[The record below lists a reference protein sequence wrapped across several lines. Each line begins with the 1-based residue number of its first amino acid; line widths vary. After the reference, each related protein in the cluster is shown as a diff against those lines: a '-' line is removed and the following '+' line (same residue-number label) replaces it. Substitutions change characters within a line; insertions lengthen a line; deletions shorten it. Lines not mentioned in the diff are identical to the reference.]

1 MSKEI
6 RRNLVIII
14 ILAVVIG
21 GYAFFFLSPRIFQES
36 KENLLNTE
44 IGREVKAGS
53 GFSVVVEDW
62 QYCKAEQSM
71 AVIFSFKNSNSNPSE
86 KIEYAAVSRNG
97 ARETKAVRCKVI
109 YQSPTM
115 ATLTL
120 DEVPKDFNEMAIR
133 VKFVN
138 KHATED
144 ATTALVRMLSTLG
157 KKACYIQENAS
168 AFLDSME
175 LFFSDVKKENE
186 RGRLV
191 YQDIFFYK
199 DKNYAY
205 SQNYDYLVFD
215 YGNCAE
221 LEQLPA
227 DFYANDIRI
236 VVCGGNAEEVAALT
250 RLSNQLYRDESISF
264 IFSFI
269 DPDDR
274 SEVLDLMGDRRE
286 RVFFAPFTPDC
297 FRLYEDSA
305 KLYRELLGFRE
316 EQISKSKRGF
326 GWKRRR

>member
-21 GYAFFFLSPRIFQES
+21 GYAFFFLSPRIFRES

-97 ARETKAVRCKVI
+97 ARETKAVRCRVI

-120 DEVPKDFNEMAIR
+120 DAVPTDFNEMAIR

-144 ATTALVRMLSTLG
+144 ATTALTPKLSESEFKEVTATVFTNVFTVTEADSIKELNVIDLYRQKIERENKALADEI
-157 KKACYIQENAS
+157 KKLQGEKAGYEVTQSDILARVAELRKDEQFLTDKELEENQRQIKSFRDSYDRYTAQIERNNEEIRDKQS
-168 AFLDSME
+168 IIRKNNAKIKELDS
-175 LFFSDVKKENE
+175 
-186 RGRLV
+186 
-191 YQDIFFYK
+191 
-199 DKNYAY
+199 
-205 SQNYDYLVFD
+205 
-215 YGNCAE
+215 
-221 LEQLPA
+221 
-227 DFYANDIRI
+227 IRSSS
-236 VVCGGNAEEVAALT
+236 EVA
-250 RLSNQLYRDESISF
+250 
-264 IFSFI
+264 
-269 DPDDR
+269 
-274 SEVLDLMGDRRE
+274 
-286 RVFFAPFTPDC
+286 
-297 FRLYEDSA
+297 
-305 KLYRELLGFRE
+305 K
-316 EQISKSKRGF
+316 
-326 GWKRRR
+326 

>member
-21 GYAFFFLSPRIFQES
+21 GYAFFFLSPRIFRES

-62 QYCKAEQSM
+62 QYCKSKRAM
-71 AVIFSFKNSNSNPSE
+71 AIIFSFKNTNSNPSE

-97 ARETKAVRCKVI
+97 ARETKAVQCKVI

-144 ATTALVRMLSTLG
+144 ATIAFSSEFSESEFKEATATVFTNVYTVTEADSIKELDVIDLYRQKIERENKALSDAIQKLQGENAGYEVTQSDILARVAELR
-157 KKACYIQENAS
+157 KDEQFLTDKEFEENQRQIKSFRDSYDRYTAQIAKNNEEIQEKQAVIRKNNAKIKE
-168 AFLDSME
+168 LDSIH
-175 LFFSDVKKENE
+175 S
-186 RGRLV
+186 
-191 YQDIFFYK
+191 
-199 DKNYAY
+199 
-205 SQNYDYLVFD
+205 S
-215 YGNCAE
+215 
-221 LEQLPA
+221 
-227 DFYANDIRI
+227 
-236 VVCGGNAEEVAALT
+236 
-250 RLSNQLYRDESISF
+250 
-264 IFSFI
+264 
-269 DPDDR
+269 
-274 SEVLDLMGDRRE
+274 SEG
-286 RVFFAPFTPDC
+286 
-297 FRLYEDSA
+297 A
-305 KLYRELLGFRE
+305 K
-316 EQISKSKRGF
+316 
-326 GWKRRR
+326 

>member
-53 GFSVVVEDW
+53 GFSVVVEDG

-120 DEVPKDFNEMAIR
+120 DAVPTDFNEMAIR

-144 ATTALVRMLSTLG
+144 ATTALTPKLSESEFKEVTATVFTNVFTVTEADSIKELNVIDLYRQKIERENKALADEI
-157 KKACYIQENAS
+157 KKLQGEKAGYEVTQSDILARVAELRKDEQFLTDKEFEENQRQIKSFRDSYDRYTAQIERNNEEIRDKQS
-168 AFLDSME
+168 IIRKNNAKIKELDS
-175 LFFSDVKKENE
+175 
-186 RGRLV
+186 
-191 YQDIFFYK
+191 
-199 DKNYAY
+199 
-205 SQNYDYLVFD
+205 
-215 YGNCAE
+215 
-221 LEQLPA
+221 
-227 DFYANDIRI
+227 IRSSS
-236 VVCGGNAEEVAALT
+236 EVA
-250 RLSNQLYRDESISF
+250 
-264 IFSFI
+264 
-269 DPDDR
+269 
-274 SEVLDLMGDRRE
+274 
-286 RVFFAPFTPDC
+286 
-297 FRLYEDSA
+297 
-305 KLYRELLGFRE
+305 K
-316 EQISKSKRGF
+316 
-326 GWKRRR
+326 

>member
-120 DEVPKDFNEMAIR
+120 DAVPTDFNEMAIR

-144 ATTALVRMLSTLG
+144 ATTAISPKLSESEFKEVTATVFTNVFTVTEADSIKELNVIDLYRQ
-157 KKACYIQENAS
+157 KIKRENKALADEIQKLQGEKAGYEVTQSDILARVAELRKDEQFLTDKEFEENQRQIKSFRDSYDRYTAQIERNNEEIRDKQS
-168 AFLDSME
+168 IIRKNNAKIKELDS
-175 LFFSDVKKENE
+175 
-186 RGRLV
+186 
-191 YQDIFFYK
+191 
-199 DKNYAY
+199 
-205 SQNYDYLVFD
+205 
-215 YGNCAE
+215 
-221 LEQLPA
+221 
-227 DFYANDIRI
+227 IRSSS
-236 VVCGGNAEEVAALT
+236 EVA
-250 RLSNQLYRDESISF
+250 
-264 IFSFI
+264 
-269 DPDDR
+269 
-274 SEVLDLMGDRRE
+274 
-286 RVFFAPFTPDC
+286 
-297 FRLYEDSA
+297 
-305 KLYRELLGFRE
+305 K
-316 EQISKSKRGF
+316 
-326 GWKRRR
+326 

>member
-21 GYAFFFLSPRIFQES
+21 GYAFFFLSPRIFRES

-120 DEVPKDFNEMAIR
+120 DAVPTDFNEMAIR

-144 ATTALVRMLSTLG
+144 ATTAISPEFSESEFKEVTATVFTNVFTVTEADSIKELNVIDLYRQ
-157 KKACYIQENAS
+157 KIKRENKALADEIQKLQGEKAGYEVTQSDILARVAELRKNEQFLTDKELEENQSQIKSYRESYDRYTAQIERNNEEIRDKQS
-168 AFLDSME
+168 IIRKNNAKIKELDSIH
-175 LFFSDVKKENE
+175 S
-186 RGRLV
+186 
-191 YQDIFFYK
+191 
-199 DKNYAY
+199 
-205 SQNYDYLVFD
+205 S
-215 YGNCAE
+215 
-221 LEQLPA
+221 
-227 DFYANDIRI
+227 
-236 VVCGGNAEEVAALT
+236 
-250 RLSNQLYRDESISF
+250 
-264 IFSFI
+264 
-269 DPDDR
+269 
-274 SEVLDLMGDRRE
+274 SEG
-286 RVFFAPFTPDC
+286 
-297 FRLYEDSA
+297 A
-305 KLYRELLGFRE
+305 K
-316 EQISKSKRGF
+316 
-326 GWKRRR
+326 

>member
-86 KIEYAAVSRNG
+86 KIEYAAVSRNS

-120 DEVPKDFNEMAIR
+120 DAVPTDFNEMAIR

-138 KHATED
+138 KHAT
-144 ATTALVRMLSTLG
+144 TALTPKLSESEFKEVTATVFTNVFTVTEADSIKELNVIDLYRQ
-157 KKACYIQENAS
+157 KIERENKALADEIQKLQGENAGYEVTQSDILARVAELRKAAQFLTVTESEENQSPIKSYRESYDRYTAQIAKNNEEIQEKQAVIRKNNAKIKE
-168 AFLDSME
+168 LDSIH
-175 LFFSDVKKENE
+175 S
-186 RGRLV
+186 
-191 YQDIFFYK
+191 
-199 DKNYAY
+199 
-205 SQNYDYLVFD
+205 S
-215 YGNCAE
+215 
-221 LEQLPA
+221 
-227 DFYANDIRI
+227 
-236 VVCGGNAEEVAALT
+236 
-250 RLSNQLYRDESISF
+250 
-264 IFSFI
+264 
-269 DPDDR
+269 
-274 SEVLDLMGDRRE
+274 SEG
-286 RVFFAPFTPDC
+286 
-297 FRLYEDSA
+297 A
-305 KLYRELLGFRE
+305 K
-316 EQISKSKRGF
+316 
-326 GWKRRR
+326 

>member
-120 DEVPKDFNEMAIR
+120 DAVPTDFNEMAIR

-144 ATTALVRMLSTLG
+144 ATTALTPKLSESEFKEVTATVFTNVFTVTEADSIKELNVIDLYRQ
-157 KKACYIQENAS
+157 KIERENKALADEIQKLQGENAGYEVTQS
-168 AFLDSME
+168 DILARVAELRKDEQFLTDKELEENQRQIKSFRDSYDRYTAQIERNNEEIRDKQSIIRKNNAKIKELDS
-175 LFFSDVKKENE
+175 
-186 RGRLV
+186 
-191 YQDIFFYK
+191 
-199 DKNYAY
+199 
-205 SQNYDYLVFD
+205 
-215 YGNCAE
+215 
-221 LEQLPA
+221 
-227 DFYANDIRI
+227 IRSSS
-236 VVCGGNAEEVAALT
+236 EVA
-250 RLSNQLYRDESISF
+250 
-264 IFSFI
+264 
-269 DPDDR
+269 
-274 SEVLDLMGDRRE
+274 
-286 RVFFAPFTPDC
+286 
-297 FRLYEDSA
+297 
-305 KLYRELLGFRE
+305 K
-316 EQISKSKRGF
+316 
-326 GWKRRR
+326 

>member
-120 DEVPKDFNEMAIR
+120 DAVPTDFNEMAIR

-144 ATTALVRMLSTLG
+144 ATTALTPKLSESEFKEVTATVFTNVFTVTEADSIKELNVIDLYRQ
-157 KKACYIQENAS
+157 KIKRENKALADEIQKLQGEKAGYEVTQSDILARVAELRKDEQFLTDKEFEENQRQIKSFRDSYDRYTAQIERNNEEIRDKQS
-168 AFLDSME
+168 IIRKNNAKIKELDS
-175 LFFSDVKKENE
+175 
-186 RGRLV
+186 
-191 YQDIFFYK
+191 
-199 DKNYAY
+199 
-205 SQNYDYLVFD
+205 
-215 YGNCAE
+215 
-221 LEQLPA
+221 
-227 DFYANDIRI
+227 IRSSS
-236 VVCGGNAEEVAALT
+236 EVA
-250 RLSNQLYRDESISF
+250 
-264 IFSFI
+264 
-269 DPDDR
+269 
-274 SEVLDLMGDRRE
+274 
-286 RVFFAPFTPDC
+286 
-297 FRLYEDSA
+297 
-305 KLYRELLGFRE
+305 K
-316 EQISKSKRGF
+316 
-326 GWKRRR
+326 

>member
-21 GYAFFFLSPRIFQES
+21 GYAFFFLSPRIFRES

-71 AVIFSFKNSNSNPSE
+71 AVIFCFKNSNSNPSE

-120 DEVPKDFNEMAIR
+120 DAVPTDFNEMAIR

-144 ATTALVRMLSTLG
+144 ATTALTPKLSESEFKEVTATVFTNVFTVTEADSIKELNVIDLYRQKIERENKALADEI
-157 KKACYIQENAS
+157 KKLQGEKAGYEVTQSDILARVAELRKDEQFLTDKEFEENQRQIKSFRDSYDRYTAQIERNNEEIRDKQS
-168 AFLDSME
+168 IIRKNNAKIKELDS
-175 LFFSDVKKENE
+175 
-186 RGRLV
+186 
-191 YQDIFFYK
+191 
-199 DKNYAY
+199 
-205 SQNYDYLVFD
+205 
-215 YGNCAE
+215 
-221 LEQLPA
+221 
-227 DFYANDIRI
+227 IRSSS
-236 VVCGGNAEEVAALT
+236 EVA
-250 RLSNQLYRDESISF
+250 
-264 IFSFI
+264 
-269 DPDDR
+269 
-274 SEVLDLMGDRRE
+274 
-286 RVFFAPFTPDC
+286 
-297 FRLYEDSA
+297 
-305 KLYRELLGFRE
+305 K
-316 EQISKSKRGF
+316 
-326 GWKRRR
+326 

>member
-115 ATLTL
+115 ATLTI
-120 DEVPKDFNEMAIR
+120 DAVPTDFNEMAIR

-144 ATTALVRMLSTLG
+144 ATTALTPKLSESEFKEVTATVFTNVFTVTEADSIKELNVIDLYRQKIERENKALADEI
-157 KKACYIQENAS
+157 KKLQGEKAGYEVTQSDILARVAELRKDEQFLTDKELEENQRQIKSFRDSYDRYTAQIERNNEEIRDKQS
-168 AFLDSME
+168 IIRKNNAKIKELDS
-175 LFFSDVKKENE
+175 
-186 RGRLV
+186 
-191 YQDIFFYK
+191 
-199 DKNYAY
+199 
-205 SQNYDYLVFD
+205 
-215 YGNCAE
+215 
-221 LEQLPA
+221 
-227 DFYANDIRI
+227 IRSSS
-236 VVCGGNAEEVAALT
+236 EVA
-250 RLSNQLYRDESISF
+250 
-264 IFSFI
+264 
-269 DPDDR
+269 
-274 SEVLDLMGDRRE
+274 
-286 RVFFAPFTPDC
+286 
-297 FRLYEDSA
+297 
-305 KLYRELLGFRE
+305 K
-316 EQISKSKRGF
+316 
-326 GWKRRR
+326 

>member
-21 GYAFFFLSPRIFQES
+21 GYAFFFLSPRIFRES
-36 KENLLNTE
+36 EENLLNTE

-71 AVIFSFKNSNSNPSE
+71 AVIFCFKNSNSNPSE

-120 DEVPKDFNEMAIR
+120 DAVPTDFNEMAIR

-144 ATTALVRMLSTLG
+144 ATTALTPKLSESEFKEATATVFTNIYFVTEADSIKELNVIDLYRQ
-157 KKACYIQENAS
+157 KIERENKALADEIQKLQGENAGYEVTQS
-168 AFLDSME
+168 DILARVSELRKDEQFLTDKEFEENQRQIKSFRDSYDRYTAQIERNNEEIRDKQSIIRKNNAKIKELDS
-175 LFFSDVKKENE
+175 
-186 RGRLV
+186 
-191 YQDIFFYK
+191 
-199 DKNYAY
+199 
-205 SQNYDYLVFD
+205 
-215 YGNCAE
+215 
-221 LEQLPA
+221 
-227 DFYANDIRI
+227 IRSSS
-236 VVCGGNAEEVAALT
+236 EVA
-250 RLSNQLYRDESISF
+250 
-264 IFSFI
+264 
-269 DPDDR
+269 
-274 SEVLDLMGDRRE
+274 
-286 RVFFAPFTPDC
+286 
-297 FRLYEDSA
+297 
-305 KLYRELLGFRE
+305 K
-316 EQISKSKRGF
+316 
-326 GWKRRR
+326 

>member
-6 RRNLVIII
+6 RRNLVIIF

-21 GYAFFFLSPRIFQES
+21 GYAFFFLSPRIFRES

-97 ARETKAVRCKVI
+97 ARETKAVRCRVI

-120 DEVPKDFNEMAIR
+120 DAVPTDFNEMAIR

-144 ATTALVRMLSTLG
+144 ATTALTPKLSESEFKEVTATVFTNVFTVTEADSIKELNVIDLYRQ
-157 KKACYIQENAS
+157 KIKRENKALADEIQKLQGEKAGYEVTQSDILARVAELRKDEQFLTDKEFEENQRQIKSFRDSYDRYTAQIERNNEEIRDKQS
-168 AFLDSME
+168 IIRKNNAKIKELDS
-175 LFFSDVKKENE
+175 
-186 RGRLV
+186 
-191 YQDIFFYK
+191 
-199 DKNYAY
+199 
-205 SQNYDYLVFD
+205 
-215 YGNCAE
+215 
-221 LEQLPA
+221 
-227 DFYANDIRI
+227 IRSSS
-236 VVCGGNAEEVAALT
+236 EVA
-250 RLSNQLYRDESISF
+250 
-264 IFSFI
+264 
-269 DPDDR
+269 
-274 SEVLDLMGDRRE
+274 
-286 RVFFAPFTPDC
+286 
-297 FRLYEDSA
+297 
-305 KLYRELLGFRE
+305 K
-316 EQISKSKRGF
+316 
-326 GWKRRR
+326 

>member
-71 AVIFSFKNSNSNPSE
+71 AVIFCFKNSNSNPSE

-120 DEVPKDFNEMAIR
+120 DAVPTDFNEMAIR

-144 ATTALVRMLSTLG
+144 ATTALTPKLSESEFKEVTATVFTNVFTVTEADSIKELNVIDLYRQ
-157 KKACYIQENAS
+157 KIKRENKALADEIQKLQGEKAGYEVTQSDILARVAELRKDEQFLTDKEFEENQRQIKSFRDSYDRYTAQIERNNEEIRDKQS
-168 AFLDSME
+168 IIRKNNAKIKELDS
-175 LFFSDVKKENE
+175 
-186 RGRLV
+186 
-191 YQDIFFYK
+191 
-199 DKNYAY
+199 
-205 SQNYDYLVFD
+205 
-215 YGNCAE
+215 
-221 LEQLPA
+221 
-227 DFYANDIRI
+227 IRSSS
-236 VVCGGNAEEVAALT
+236 EVA
-250 RLSNQLYRDESISF
+250 
-264 IFSFI
+264 
-269 DPDDR
+269 
-274 SEVLDLMGDRRE
+274 
-286 RVFFAPFTPDC
+286 
-297 FRLYEDSA
+297 
-305 KLYRELLGFRE
+305 K
-316 EQISKSKRGF
+316 
-326 GWKRRR
+326 

>member
-71 AVIFSFKNSNSNPSE
+71 AVIFCFKNSNSNPSE

-120 DEVPKDFNEMAIR
+120 DAVPTDFNEMAIR

-144 ATTALVRMLSTLG
+144 ATTALTPKLSESEFKEVTATVFTNVFTVTEADSIKELNVIDLYRQKIERENKALADEI
-157 KKACYIQENAS
+157 KKLQGEKAGYEVTQSDILARVAELRKDEQFLTDKEFEENQRQIKSFRDSYDRYTAQIERNNEEIRDKQS
-168 AFLDSME
+168 IIRKNNAKIKELDSIH
-175 LFFSDVKKENE
+175 S
-186 RGRLV
+186 
-191 YQDIFFYK
+191 
-199 DKNYAY
+199 
-205 SQNYDYLVFD
+205 S
-215 YGNCAE
+215 
-221 LEQLPA
+221 
-227 DFYANDIRI
+227 
-236 VVCGGNAEEVAALT
+236 
-250 RLSNQLYRDESISF
+250 
-264 IFSFI
+264 
-269 DPDDR
+269 
-274 SEVLDLMGDRRE
+274 SEG
-286 RVFFAPFTPDC
+286 
-297 FRLYEDSA
+297 A
-305 KLYRELLGFRE
+305 K
-316 EQISKSKRGF
+316 
-326 GWKRRR
+326 

>member
-21 GYAFFFLSPRIFQES
+21 GYAFFFLSPRIFRES

-115 ATLTL
+115 ATLTI
-120 DEVPKDFNEMAIR
+120 DAVPKDFNEMAIR

-144 ATTALVRMLSTLG
+144 ATTAISPEFSESEFKEVTATVFTNVFTVTEADSIKELNVIDLYRQ
-157 KKACYIQENAS
+157 KIERENKALADEIQKLQGENAGYEVTQS
-168 AFLDSME
+168 DILARVAELRKDEQFLTDKEFEENQRQIKSFRDSYDRYTAQIERNNEEIRDKQAVIRNNNAKIKELDSIH
-175 LFFSDVKKENE
+175 S
-186 RGRLV
+186 
-191 YQDIFFYK
+191 
-199 DKNYAY
+199 
-205 SQNYDYLVFD
+205 SS
-215 YGNCAE
+215 
-221 LEQLPA
+221 
-227 DFYANDIRI
+227 
-236 VVCGGNAEEVAALT
+236 EVA
-250 RLSNQLYRDESISF
+250 
-264 IFSFI
+264 
-269 DPDDR
+269 
-274 SEVLDLMGDRRE
+274 
-286 RVFFAPFTPDC
+286 
-297 FRLYEDSA
+297 
-305 KLYRELLGFRE
+305 K
-316 EQISKSKRGF
+316 
-326 GWKRRR
+326 

>member
-21 GYAFFFLSPRIFQES
+21 GYAFFFLSPRIFRES

-97 ARETKAVRCKVI
+97 ARETKAVQCKTI

-115 ATLTL
+115 ATLTI
-120 DEVPKDFNEMAIR
+120 DAVPKDFNEMAIR

-144 ATTALVRMLSTLG
+144 ATTAISSKLSESEFKEVTATVFTNVFTVTEADSIKELNVIDLYRQKIERENKELADEIQKLQG
-157 KKACYIQENAS
+157 EKSAYEVTQSDILARVAELRKDEQFLTDKEFEENQRQIKSFRDSYDRYTAQIAKNNEEIQEKQAVIRKNNAKIKE
-168 AFLDSME
+168 LDSIH
-175 LFFSDVKKENE
+175 S
-186 RGRLV
+186 
-191 YQDIFFYK
+191 
-199 DKNYAY
+199 
-205 SQNYDYLVFD
+205 S
-215 YGNCAE
+215 
-221 LEQLPA
+221 
-227 DFYANDIRI
+227 
-236 VVCGGNAEEVAALT
+236 
-250 RLSNQLYRDESISF
+250 
-264 IFSFI
+264 
-269 DPDDR
+269 
-274 SEVLDLMGDRRE
+274 SEG
-286 RVFFAPFTPDC
+286 
-297 FRLYEDSA
+297 A
-305 KLYRELLGFRE
+305 K
-316 EQISKSKRGF
+316 
-326 GWKRRR
+326 